1 MNDNAKN
8 FVSALG
14 SLAESTAIL
23 YKTLLQNGFDRQ
35 EALELSK
42 TYIQSVLKGGKPNE

>member
-1 MNDNAKN
+1 MNENAKN
-8 FVSALG
+8 FVSNLG
-14 SLAESTAIL
+14 LLAEFTAIL

-35 EALELSK
+35 EAMELSK